1 MSDPAQPSFWRLAR
15 GFLHDHCANA
25 RRLSPDTVNAY
36 RDSLE
41 RYLEFLAS
49 TGVDRADVT
58 FEHFDR
64 DRFKAWAAWMADT
77 KANTPKTI
85 ELRLTAMRSLLRYA
99 ASEDLRVGACWQ
111 DAKTIKP
118 PKTAK
123 KPVEYL
129 PRAATQA
136 ILAACDGRTAKS
148 RRNRALLIFLYDSA
162 ARVSE
167 AANTTVA
174 DLHLDGA
181 PFVSLLGKGPKTR
194 NMPIM
199 AKTVEH
205 LRVYLQ
211 EFHPAGGGGRPLF
224 YSMRN
229 GHPAKLSTDTITTIL
244 KQAASKARES
254 RPEVPDRVH
263 CHLLRKT
270 RAMDIYQDGVPL
282 ALIMQMLGH
291 EAMSTTSSF
300 YAFATQQMMA
310 DAIKKATGPIPE
322 QQPQWA
328 NQAILDALYRL

>member
-1 MSDPAQPSFWRLAR
+1 MSDLPQPSFWRLAR
-15 GFLHDHCANA
+15 GFLRDHCADA

-41 RYLEFLAS
+41 RYLEFLGS

-64 DRFKAWAAWMADT
+64 DRFKAWAAWMAHT
-77 KANTPKTI
+77 KANAPKTI
-85 ELRLTAMRSLLRYA
+85 ELRLTAIKSFLRYA
-99 ASEDLRVGACWQ
+99 TSEDLRAGTCWE
-111 DAKTIKP
+111 DAKTVKP
-118 PKTAK
+118 PKTPR

-129 PRAATQA
+129 KREATQA
-136 ILAACDGRTAKS
+136 LLASWDGTTAKS

-167 AANTTVA
+167 AANATVA

-181 PFVSLLGKGPKTR
+181 PFVSLLGKGPKRR
-194 NMPIM
+194 NTPIM

-211 EFHPAGGGGRPLF
+211 EFHPANGGGRPLF
-224 YSMRN
+224 YSVKN
-229 GHPAKLSTDTITTIL
+229 GQPTKLATDTITTIL
-244 KQAASKARES
+244 KQAADKTRRSC
-254 RPEVPDRVH
+254 PEMPDRVH

-270 RAMDIYQDGVPL
+270 RAMDLYQDGVPL
-282 ALIMQMLGH
+282 TLIMQMLGH
-291 EAMSTTSSF
+291 EAMSTTSAF

-310 DAIKKATGPIPE
+310 DAIKMATGPIPD